1 MEEYYNKN
9 SDDSNFADKIPAH
22 MSVYVNPETMELVF
36 SCDWIDE
43 EENLYFVSEILYQLK
58 YKDLVDKMLENIYKQ
73 CVFNNRLED
82 FNKIKED
89 IDRKVKLSKGKDE
102 LVVSPRDISK
112 F

>member
-1 MEEYYNKN
+1 MEEHYNEN
-9 SDDSNFADKIPAH
+9 LEDSSFADKIPAH

-36 SCDWIDE
+36 SCDWIDK

-73 CVFNNRLED
+73 CVFNDRLED
-82 FNKIKED
+82 FNKIKEE
-89 IDRKVKLSKGKDE
+89 IDRKVQLLKGKDQI
-102 LVVSPRDISK
+102 VVSPRDISK

>member
-1 MEEYYNKN
+1 MEEHYSKN
-9 SDDSNFADKIPAH
+9 SDDSSFADKIPAH

-36 SCDWIDE
+36 SCDWIDK

-73 CVFNNRLED
+73 CVFNDRLED

-89 IDRKVKLSKGKDE
+89 IDRKVQLSKGKDQ